1 MTNSIREAIIGAASL
16 EDNGHHANVGAW
28 YANQR
33 THKQYLRANHLGK
46 FRKGKK

>member
-1 MTNSIREAIIGAASL
+1 MTQQLIDAIKGAASL
-16 EDNGHHANVGAW
+16 KDHGHHANVGAW

-33 THKQYLRANHLGK
+33 THKHHLRANHLGK